1 MSHNMSH
8 NMNYNMSYSMDYKE
22 LIIEMLERADKRKT
36 RLIYY
41 YVKALL

>member
-1 MSHNMSH
+1 MSYNMSH
-8 NMNYNMSYSMDYKE
+8 NINYKE